1 MSHGASKLCRNGRFH
16 VIWFPISADIRAGR
30 AAEFFD
36 GATELP
42 REPGRLIAAPN
53 AKLAALAASGTLNRD
68 PQTVRDP
75 LFRGGGFFDPRDLL
89 QLRYEMIRRHR
100 IENLSVAVTAEL
112 FGVSLP
118 TAYQAHTAFDA
129 GGLAGLLPKRRG
141 PKQGHKLTPEI
152 LAHIEQRRRER
163 PDWRTSDMQTD
174 LQQRFGLTVHR
185 RSLERVLRGKK
196 KLPRA

>member
-1 MSHGASKLCRNGRFH
+1 M
-16 VIWFPISADIRAGR
+16 
-30 AAEFFD
+30 
-36 GATELP
+36 
-42 REPGRLIAAPN
+42 
-53 AKLAALAASGTLNRD
+53 
-68 PQTVRDP
+68 
-75 LFRGGGFFDPRDLL
+75 
-89 QLRYEMIRRHR
+89 
-100 IENLSVAVTAEL
+100 
-112 FGVSLP
+112 SLP
-118 TAYQAHTAFDA
+118 TAYQAHAAFDA

-196 KLPRA
+196 NCRARDGSVASARCRRLRAAAQRGVADRPRAGFGHLTVYGLAAWLTALWSTPSLQQRPSEPAGAANRKSLPAAFASIILRLTQESVHA